1 MTDLLTRWRQMS
13 MAWLVFFV
21 IVVDLIG
28 FGIVIPI
35 LPFLSPQL
43 GGGTDD
49 IAFIL
54 VTYSVAAA
62 IVAPVWGRL
71 SDRFGR
77 RAILGICLLGG
88 AGSHFL
94 LAAADT
100 LWMVYLSRGVAGMMA
115 GGVPVA
121 TALIADVS
129 TPDQRSRAMGLIGRA
144 FGVGLILGP
153 VIGGLLARSEA
164 DFTLPCIV
172 AGVLSGAAALLAVLL
187 LPSSAPSAVTN
198 VEEEGFMPEPSSL
211 RQLLVQP
218 SLILF
223 VCQFALHT
231 CAVSAA
237 VYLFPLWVAAELG
250 WQAREVGLFFGLV
263 GVVMIVTQ
271 GNILGRMTD
280 RFGNIQVLRGATV
293 AFSGSLAVSA
303 TVSGSWEMGIL
314 GLAVFSAATLCL
326 PVLNTVASQ
335 VVPPAMRGQFFGVTA
350 SSAAT
355 GRILGP
361 LLASSLLASGGF
373 PLAWQGASGVVALVV
388 LWSMTAGGKLSGLA
402 ANLPELSSAQSGSHP

>member
-1 MTDLLTRWRQMS
+1 LTKLLERWRQMS
-13 MAWLVFFV
+13 LAWLVFFV

-54 VTYSVAAA
+54 VSYSISAA
-62 IVAPVWGRL
+62 IVAPIWGRL
-71 SDRFGR
+71 SDHFGR

-100 LWMVYLSRGVAGMMA
+100 LWMVYLSRAVAGVMA

-129 TPDQRSRAMGLIGRA
+129 TADQRSRAMGLIGRA
-144 FGVGLILGP
+144 FGVGLVMGP
-153 VIGGLLARSEA
+153 VIGGVLARSEA
-164 DFTLPCIV
+164 DFTVPCVV
-172 AGVLSGAAALLAVLL
+172 AGALSGFAALLAFLL
-187 LPSSAPSAVTN
+187 LPRDVSASGA
-198 VEEEGFMPEPSSL
+198 ESL
-211 RQLLVQP
+211 QQKKAPDPAPLRE
-218 SLILF
+218 LIRRPGLISF
-223 VCQFALHT
+223 ICQFAFHT

-237 VYLFPLWVAAELG
+237 VYLFPLWVAEELG

-263 GVVMIVTQ
+263 GAVMIVTQ

-280 RFGNIQVLRGATV
+280 RFGNIWVLRGA
-293 AFSGSLAVSA
+293 ALCFSSALALSA
-303 TVSGSWEMGIL
+303 LVSGPWAMSLL

-326 PVLNTVASQ
+326 PVLNTVASHL
-335 VVPPAMRGQFFGVTA
+335 VPPASRGQFFGVTA
-350 SSAAT
+350 SSAAM
-355 GRILGP
+355 GRIVGP
-361 LLASSLLASGGF
+361 LLASALLVGGGYTS
-373 PLAWQGASGVVALVV
+373 AWFGASLVVLPVV
-388 LWSMTAGGKLSGLA
+388 LWSMTGGRHIGA
-402 ANLPELSSAQSGSHP
+402 AAPLDPDPIVG

>member
-54 VTYSVAAA
+54 MTYSVAAA

-77 RAILGICLLGG
+77 RSILGICLLGG

-100 LWMVYLSRGVAGMMA
+100 LLMVYLSRGVAGMMA

-198 VEEEGFMPEPSSL
+198 MEEGAMPQPPSL
-211 RQLLVQP
+211 RQLLVKP
-218 SLILF
+218 GLILF

-237 VYLFPLWVAAELG
+237 VYLFPLWVAGELG

-280 RFGNIQVLRGATV
+280 RFGNIRVLRGATV

-326 PVLNTVASQ
+326 PVLNTVASHL
-335 VVPPAMRGQFFGVTA
+335 VPPAMRGRFFGVTA

-373 PLAWQGASGVVALVV
+373 PLAWQGASFVVALVV
-388 LWSMTAGGKLSGLA
+388 LWSITAGGKLSGLA
-402 ANLPELSSAQSGSHP
+402 ADLPELSSAQSGSHP